1 VKTGLQSGFT
11 GDRKGPTDRLIGIGL
26 EQGYIKSFDKLGV
39 CRTFPKETYMKTRI
53 PAVHRL
59 VITLFALFVIALPA
73 WAQVGTGTISGAVTD
88 ASDAVVPNVAI
99 AVKNLQTGVV
109 TQLTTNTQGLFVA
122 PGLAVGTY
130 DVEAQAQGF
139 KTQVQN
145 VVLTVGAQLVAN
157 FSLTAGA
164 VTETV
169 NVTADAAQLQTASS
183 EISTLISQTQ
193 LRELPLNGRNYEQLI
208 LLAPGVQRATTSAQT
223 SFYGRQPSYSVSGS
237 RPVGQA
243 IWLDGADINGFWEHA
258 SGNAVVG
265 TSLGVEAIGEFQVST
280 NTYTARFSG
289 SGSVVN
295 AATRSGT
302 NQWHGS
308 AYEFHR
314 NSALDAR
321 NFFDGAT
328 KPSFRRNQYGGTLGG
343 PIRQNK
349 SFFFVNYEGLRQG
362 LGLTAI
368 ASVPDDNARN
378 GLVPC
383 ASAPA
388 VTCVN
393 GLANVGV
400 NAKTKPILD
409 LFPRANNISLGG
421 GVARYISIQKQ
432 IAKEDF
438 VTARVD
444 HNFSASHSGFVR
456 YIFDHGT
463 LLDPVA
469 GGQTGLFPEL
479 SRGRN
484 QYFTVEDKKTLSAS
498 LINLARFS
506 FVRTYRGAFANAS
519 YPVLEFFPGE
529 KRQNGGVGVGPL
541 GRFGPSQFT
550 PNFSVQNG
558 FSLADDVVW
567 VKGKHSLELGMEFR
581 RLQSNHVD
589 NFFTSGT
596 YTFTTLVSF
605 LQAAPASFLGALP
618 NRANAYRGFRESRF
632 YPYVQD
638 TWKAARNLTL
648 NLGLRYDRQSNPTEA
663 NGILFAFVNPA
674 ADAGFTKVPN
684 VFKTNPSTKNFAPRV
699 GASWDPFK
707 DHKTVLRGGFGIF
720 YSLLGVRN
728 YMPAFLFA
736 GPYQAALQVAPSFP
750 IPFQGNSIPLITI
763 GNALTYNPVHT
774 PYVAQYNF
782 NVQRQLPGSFILTAS
797 YVGSR
802 GVNLPFQVD
811 NNPVVPRNVN
821 GVQVFQSATSTAIG
835 ASAPR
840 QNPNTNIGALI
851 FNRANVPSWYN
862 SFQLYVTRN
871 LAQGLQFQSS
881 YTYSKCL
888 DQGSVSYGLEGN
900 AGNSQQLN
908 PYDQTTEKGLC
919 GFDVRHNYTGNLV
932 YLLPFQANELV
943 RGWQASLIATRR
955 TGQPFTV
962 LTGFDRAS
970 IGGAATSR
978 PNLVAGRSTN
988 PILGR
993 VEQWYDPTAFSLQAP
1008 GTLGNLARN
1017 TLTGPGL
1024 VNFDASLA
1032 KTFKITEKFSAQ
1044 FRAEAFNMF
1053 NRANFAMPVL
1063 TLYTGPSCAA
1073 GQTGNCNGPGIP
1085 NPNAGRITST
1095 ITTSRQLQF
1104 ALKLSF

>member
-1 VKTGLQSGFT
+1 
-11 GDRKGPTDRLIGIGL
+11 
-26 EQGYIKSFDKLGV
+26 
-39 CRTFPKETYMKTRI
+39 MKTRI
-53 PAVHRL
+53 PVVYRL
-59 VITLFALFVIALPA
+59 VIALFTLFIIVLPA
-73 WAQVGTGTISGAVTD
+73 WAQVGTGTISGTVTD
-88 ASDAVVPNVAI
+88 ASGAVVPNA
-99 AVKNLQTGVV
+99 AVTIKNTQTGVA
-109 TQLTTNTQGLFVA
+109 TKAMTNSEGLFVA
-122 PGLAVGTY
+122 PGLPASTY
-130 DVEAQAQGF
+130 DVETQAQGF
-139 KTQVQN
+139 KTQVQR
-145 VVLTVGAQLVAN
+145 VTLTVGAQLVTDFN
-157 FSLTAGA
+157 LTAGA
-164 VTETV
+164 VSETV

-183 EISTLISQTQ
+183 EISALISQRQ

-208 LLAPGVQRATTSAQT
+208 LLAPGVQRSTTSAQG

-243 IWLDGADINGFWEHA
+243 VWLDGADINGFWEHA

-280 NTYTARFSG
+280 NTYTARFGG

-295 AATRSGT
+295 AATKSGT

-321 NFFDGAT
+321 NFFDVT
-328 KPSFRRNQYGGTLGG
+328 KPSFRRNQYGGTIGG

-388 VTCVN
+388 VACVN

-409 LFPRANNISLGG
+409 LFPRANNINLGG

-438 VTARVD
+438 VTTRFD
-444 HNFSASHSGFVR
+444 HSFSPTHSGFVR

-463 LLDPVA
+463 LLDPVV

-484 QYFTVEDKKTLSAS
+484 QYFTIEDKKTISSS

-506 FVRTYRGAFANAS
+506 FVRTYRGAFANAN
-519 YPVLEFFPGE
+519 YPVLDFFPGE
-529 KRQNGGVGVGPL
+529 GRQNGGVGVGPL

-558 FSLADDVVW
+558 FSFADDIVW
-567 VKGKHSLELGMEFR
+567 VKGKHSLEIGMEYR
-581 RLQSNHVD
+581 RLQANHVD

-596 YTFTTLVSF
+596 YTFNTLVSF

-618 NRANAYRGFRESRF
+618 NRANAYRGFRESRY
-632 YPYVQD
+632 YPYIQD

-674 ADAGFTKVPN
+674 ADADFTKVPN
-684 VFKTNPSTKNFAPRV
+684 VFKTNPSTKNFAPRIGV
-699 GASWDPFK
+699 SWDPFK
-707 DHKTVLRGGFGIF
+707 DHKTVVRAGFGIF

-736 GPYQAALQVAPSFP
+736 GPYQAALQIAPSFP
-750 IPFQGNSIPLITI
+750 IPFQGNSNPLITI
-763 GNALTYNPVHT
+763 GNSMTYDPQRT
-774 PYVAQYNF
+774 PYVAQYNL
-782 NVQRQLPGSFILTAS
+782 NIQRQLPGDFILTVS
-797 YVGSR
+797 YVGSQGR
-802 GVNLPFQVD
+802 NLLVPVD
-811 NNPVVPRNVN
+811 NNPIVPRTVN
-821 GVQVFQSATSTAIG
+821 GVQVFQSATSPNVG

-840 QNPNTNIGALI
+840 QNPNTRIGALTYSRP
-851 FNRANVPSWYN
+851 NAPSWYN
-862 SFQLYVTRN
+862 SMQLYVTRN

-900 AGNSQQLN
+900 AANSAQLN

-932 YLLPFQANELV
+932 YLLPFKQNELV

-970 IGGAATSR
+970 IGGVATSR

-988 PILGR
+988 PILGK

-1017 TLTGPGL
+1017 TLRGPGL
-1024 VNFDASLA
+1024 FTVDTSLA
-1032 KTFKITEKFSAQ
+1032 KTFKVTEKFSAQ
-1044 FRAEAFNMF
+1044 FRAEAFNLF

-1063 TLYTGPSCAA
+1063 TLFTGPSCAA
-1073 GQTGNCNGPGIP
+1073 GQTGNCEGAGIR

-1095 ITTSRQLQF
+1095 VTTSRQFQF
-1104 ALKLSF
+1104 ALKLMF

>member
-1 VKTGLQSGFT
+1 
-11 GDRKGPTDRLIGIGL
+11 
-26 EQGYIKSFDKLGV
+26 
-39 CRTFPKETYMKTRI
+39 MKARI
-53 PAVHRL
+53 SAVQRL
-59 VITLFALFVIALPA
+59 VITLFTLFVIALSA
-73 WAQVGTGTISGAVTD
+73 SAQVGTGTISGTVTD
-88 ASDAVVPNVAI
+88 ASGAVVPNA
-99 AVKNLQTGVV
+99 AVTIKNTLTGVA
-109 TQLTTNTQGLFVA
+109 TKAATNTEGLFVA
-122 PGLAVGTY
+122 PGLPASTY
-130 DVEAQAQGF
+130 DVETQAQGF
-139 KTQVQN
+139 KTQVQR
-145 VVLTVGAQLVAN
+145 VTLTVGAQLVADFN
-157 FSLTAGA
+157 LTAGA

-169 NVTADAAQLQTASS
+169 NVTADQAQLQTASS
-183 EISTLISQTQ
+183 EISALISQRQ

-208 LLAPGVQRATTSAQT
+208 LLAPGVQRATTSATT

-243 IWLDGADINGFWEHA
+243 VWLDGADINGFWEHA

-280 NTYTARFSG
+280 NTYTARFPG

-328 KPSFRRNQYGGTLGG
+328 KPSFRRNQYGGTFGG

-388 VTCVN
+388 VACVN

-409 LFPRANNISLGG
+409 LFPRANNINLGG

-438 VTARVD
+438 VTTRLD
-444 HNFSASHSGFVR
+444 HSFSATHSGFVR

-484 QYFTVEDKKTLSAS
+484 SYFTIEDKKTISS
-498 LINLARFS
+498 TLINMARFS
-506 FVRTYRGAFANAS
+506 FVRTYRGARALPNFPA
-519 YPVLEFFPGE
+519 LDFFPGE
-529 KRQNGGVGVGPL
+529 NRQNGGVGVGPL

-581 RLQSNHVD
+581 RLQNNHVD

-596 YTFTTLVSF
+596 YNFTTLVSF
-605 LQAAPASFLGALP
+605 LQAAPSNFLGALP
-618 NRANAYRGFRESRF
+618 NRANAYRGFRENRY

-648 NLGLRYDRQSNPTEA
+648 NLGLRYDQQSNPVEV
-663 NGILFAFVNPA
+663 NGILYAFVNPA
-674 ADAGFTKVPN
+674 ADAGFTQVPH

-699 GASWDPFK
+699 GVSWDPFK
-707 DHKTVLRGGFGIF
+707 DHKTVLRGGFGLF
-720 YSLLGVRN
+720 YSPLSVRN

-736 GPYQAALQVAPSFP
+736 GPYQAALQLTPSFP
-750 IPFQGNSIPLITI
+750 LPFQGSSIPQITI
-763 GNALTYNPVHT
+763 GNSMTYAPGVT

-802 GVNLPFQVD
+802 GHHLLVPVD
-811 NNPVVPRNVN
+811 NNPVVPRKVN
-821 GVQVFQSATSTAIG
+821 GVDVYQSATSTAVG

-840 QNPNTNIGALI
+840 QNPNTSVGALL
-851 FNRANVPSWYN
+851 FSRPNGPSWYN
-862 SFQLYVTRN
+862 SLQLHATRN

-900 AGNSQQLN
+900 AANSAQLN

-932 YLLPFQANELV
+932 YLLPFKANELV
-943 RGWQASLIATRR
+943 RGWQASLIASRR

-978 PNLVAGRSTN
+978 PNLVAGASTN

-993 VEQWYDPTAFSLQAP
+993 PDQWYDPNAFSLQAP
-1008 GTLGNLARN
+1008 GTFGNLARN
-1017 TLTGPGL
+1017 TLRGPGL
-1024 VNFDASLA
+1024 TTFDASLA

-1044 FRAEAFNMF
+1044 FRAEAFNH
-1053 NRANFAMPVL
+1053 ANFAMPVL
-1063 TLYTGPSCAA
+1063 TLFTGPSCAA
-1073 GQTGNCNGPGIP
+1073 GQTGNCEGAGIR

-1095 ITTSRQLQF
+1095 ITSARQWQF
-1104 ALKLSF
+1104 ALKLLF